1 VTAPMP
7 STRLPRRLSRPGK
20 NAEMPGGAASAAGL
34 AQTRVAASG
43 RKRARPYLVLGA
55 VLAAGGAFAFA
66 GAFSHLGG
74 KVAVLQLARPV
85 HSGQILS
92 VGDIRSVDVAAG
104 ANVPLIALSSSA
116 SVIGHPVA
124 MSLPAGTLLS
134 PADLGTAALP
144 GGQAMV
150 AVQVKAGAF
159 PTELTSGQKV
169 AVAAVTPAGTA
180 SGAQV
185 VVSSLPTATVVSTTA
200 ASDSS
205 GSISVSLQT
214 DSSSAG
220 QIASI
225 PAGQVQLIVVGAGAG
240 S

>member
-1 VTAPMP
+1 MATPMP
-7 STRLPRRLSRPGK
+7 STRLPKRLPRPGK
-20 NAEMPGGAASAAGL
+20 RAEASSAASQTGL
-34 AQTRVAASG
+34 VSTRVAASG

-74 KVAVLQLARPV
+74 KVAVLQLSHPV

-92 VGDIRSVDVAAG
+92 VGDVRSVQVSAG
-104 ANVPLIALSSSA
+104 SNVPLIPLSA
-116 SVIGHPVA
+116 SSTVIGHPVA

-134 PADLGTAALP
+134 PADLGTSALP

-150 AVQVKAGAF
+150 AVSVKAGAF
-159 PTELTSGQKV
+159 PTELAAGQKV
-169 AVAAVTPAGTA
+169 AVAAVTPAGAA
-180 SGAQV
+180 SGVPV
-185 VVSSLPTATVVSTTA
+185 VVSSLPTATVISTTA

-205 GSISVSLQT
+205 GSMSVSLET
-214 DSSSAG
+214 DSALAG

-225 PAGQVQLIVVGAGAG
+225 PAGQVQLIVVGSGTG

>member
-1 VTAPMP
+1 MATPLP
-7 STRLPRRLSRPGK
+7 STRLPRRLPRPGK
-20 NAEMPGGAASAAGL
+20 SPGAAASTSQAGPG
-34 AQTRVAASG
+34 QTRVAASG
-43 RKRARPYLVLGA
+43 RKRARPYVVLGA
-55 VLAAGGAFAFA
+55 VLAVGGAFAVA

-92 VGDIRSVDVAAG
+92 VEDVRSVEVAAG
-104 ANVPLIALSSSA
+104 ANVPLITLSSSG

-134 PADLGTAALP
+134 PADLGSSALP
-144 GGQAMV
+144 SGQAMV

-159 PTELTSGQKV
+159 PTELASGQKV

-180 SGAQV
+180 SGVQV
-185 VVSSLPTATVVSTTA
+185 VVPSLPTATVISTTS

-205 GSISVSLQT
+205 GSMSVTLQT

-225 PAGQVQLIVVGAGAG
+225 PAGQVQLIVVGSGTG